1 MLSGLNDKNKVVGS
15 KQAKR
20 FLAKDAVSSIYIA
33 KDADRKVT
41 DELIQ
46 IANEKSVEV
55 IFIDSMKEL
64 GEACEIDVNAA
75 TVAIL
80 K

>member
-1 MLSGLNDKNKVVGS
+1 MLSGLKDKNKVVGS

-20 FLAKDAVSSIYIA
+20 YLVKDAISVLYVAKDAENKI
-33 KDADRKVT
+33 T
-41 DELIQ
+41 DELVQ
-46 IANEKSVEV
+46 IANDKSVEV
-55 IFIDSMKEL
+55 VFIDSMKEL
-64 GEACEIDVNAA
+64 GEACGIDVSAA

>member
-1 MLSGLNDKNKVVGS
+1 MLSELKDKNKVVGS

-20 FLAKDAVSSIYIA
+20 FLIKDAISVLYVAKDAEKKI
-33 KDADRKVT
+33 T
-41 DELIQ
+41 DELVQ
-46 IANEKSVEV
+46 MANDKSVEV
-55 IFIDSMKEL
+55 VFIDSMKEL
-64 GEACEIDVNAA
+64 GEACGIDVSAA

>member
-1 MLSGLNDKNKVVGS
+1 MLSELKDKKKVVGS

-20 FLAKDAVSSIYIA
+20 LLMKDDVSLLYVA
-33 KDADRKVT
+33 KDADKKIT
-41 DELIQ
+41 DELVQ
-46 IANEKSVEV
+46 IANEKSVKLV
-55 IFIDSMKEL
+55 FIENMKEL
-64 GEACEIDVNAA
+64 GEACGIDVCAA